1 MTDKTADNK
10 DSRANAGF
18 SAAAD
23 AGATPEAAKEL
34 FEALGYPI
42 SPGTLVQAFT
52 HKSFSHENP
61 AAVSYERLEFLGD
74 AVLELVV
81 TETLFAHEKNFSEG
95 QMAKIRAATVCEPVL
110 ASVARRMNLSRFILL
125 GNGEI
130 RSNGADKSSI
140 LCDVVES
147 LIGAVFIEHGI
158 EAARDTV
165 HRLIDSTLEITQNE
179 GPALDWKTSLA
190 QLVHKNKMG
199 EITYR
204 MEVSGPE
211 YAPVFTARVFI
222 GNDSTDN
229 TENSI
234 SNERGKENA
243 DKENADKKFVIK
255 EFAQASASS
264 KKKAQ
269 LAAAEKA
276 WRIIQNDDSTDS
288 VAAPNGANSP
298 SASGEANADHAA

>member
-1 MTDKTADNK
+1 MRRLATRFTA
-10 DSRANAGF
+10 
-18 SAAAD
+18 
-23 AGATPEAAKEL
+23 
-34 FEALGYPI
+34 
-42 SPGTLVQAFT
+42 
-52 HKSFSHENP
+52 
-61 AAVSYERLEFLGD
+61 
-74 AVLELVV
+74 
-81 TETLFAHEKNFSEG
+81 
-95 QMAKIRAATVCEPVL
+95 
-110 ASVARRMNLSRFILL
+110 LS
-125 GNGEI
+125 
-130 RSNGADKSSI
+130 
-140 LCDVVES
+140 
-147 LIGAVFIEHGI
+147 
-158 EAARDTV
+158 
-165 HRLIDSTLEITQNE
+165 ITQNE

-234 SNERGKENA
+234 SSERG
-243 DKENADKKFVIK
+243 KENADKKFVIK